1 MAQARP
7 GKPFVTLEI
16 KVGPPQLTVHQ
27 GYTVMVS
34 EPDGQIPDV
43 GQNGLFF
50 LDTRLICVWTLFA
63 DGVPWK
69 LLNGGGLSGNSGR
82 VFCTNPPIATADGL
96 ISENTLGLAF
106 GRRIDGGM
114 HEDVEIT
121 NHGPEA
127 VCLNLEL
134 VVRGDFADL
143 FEVKGKS
150 VTRRGDIEEI
160 WSSERET
167 LTTTYRNKD
176 FSRAI
181 RIRAAEADSPMTYAN
196 GRMSF
201 KIELS
206 PGRVWRGALL
216 YDFADGD
223 NWICAPDEPITDPI
237 GPASMRDAK
246 RWKAEVLRVETSNDT
261 FATAYSQ
268 AVDDMSSLRLPLEGT
283 DHIQFVPAAGLPWFV
298 ALFGRDSL
306 IISLQNAIVHPQ
318 FALGALKVLAQW
330 QATERDDYRDA
341 EPGKIHHELR
351 RGELAHF
358 KLIPHTPYYGT
369 ADATPLYLITLHSAW
384 MSTGDRDL
392 LTEHIDTAE
401 RCLEWI
407 DTYGDRDGDGFQ
419 EYQTRSPVGYENQ
432 GWKDSGDAVMNVDGS
447 LVKGPKALCELQGYV
462 YDAWVR
468 MAQVYDALER
478 PNRAGALR
486 AKAASL
492 FEKFN
497 ATFWSETEGY
507 YAYALDG
514 NKKPVWSVASNPGQ
528 CLWSGIV
535 PRDRAK
541 RVAARLRKPDMWS
554 GWGIRTLSADHKSFN
569 PYNYQTG
576 AVWPHDNG
584 FIAQG
589 LKRYGL
595 HEETCAVAEAVVRA
609 VGYFAMDQLPELYA
623 GTQRDAS
630 NFPVQYLGAN
640 VPQGWAAGAI
650 FSLLQSLLGFQPDAP
665 NRMLYVD
672 PHLPTW
678 MPDLTVRDLR
688 LGATTFD
695 IEFVRTGEK
704 THFDVTKGP
713 SDRVA
718 LRSMSE
724 WSHGLTGRD

>member
-1 MAQARP
+1 L
-7 GKPFVTLEI
+7 TLEI

-34 EPDGQIPDV
+34 EPDGQIPDLS
-43 GQNGLFF
+43 QNGLFF
-50 LDTRLICVWTLFA
+50 LDTRLICVWSLFA

-69 LLNGGGLSGNSGR
+69 LLNGGGLAGNSAR
-82 VFCTNPPIATADGL
+82 VFCTNSTIPTADGV
-96 ISENTLGLAF
+96 IAENTLGLAF

-121 NHGPEA
+121 NHGPEP
-127 VCLNLEL
+127 VCFNLEL
-134 VVRGDFADL
+134 AIRSDFADL

-150 VTRRGDIEEI
+150 VIRRGDIAVT
-160 WSSERET
+160 WSSQT
-167 LTTTYRNKD
+167 QALTTTYTNED

-181 RIRAAEADSPMTYAN
+181 RVRASDAGSPMTYAN
-196 GRMSF
+196 GRLSF
-201 KIELS
+201 NVELA
-206 PGRVWRGALL
+206 PGATWHACLL
-216 YDFADGD
+216 YDFADGETWSNAAD
-223 NWICAPDEPITDPI
+223 DCITDPL
-237 GPASMRDAK
+237 GSASMRDAK
-246 RWKAEVLRVETSNDT
+246 RWKEAGLKVETSNDT

-268 AVDDMSSLRLPLEGT
+268 AVDDISALRLPLEGT

-306 IISLQNAIVHPQ
+306 IISLQTAIVHPQ

-384 MSTGDRDL
+384 MSTGERDL
-392 LTEHIDTAE
+392 LDEHIDTAE

-407 DTYGDRDGDGFQ
+407 DKYGDRDGDGFQ
-419 EYQTRSPVGYENQ
+419 EYETRSPVGYENQ
-432 GWKDSGDAVMNVDGS
+432 GWKDSGDAVMNLDGS

-468 MAQVYDALER
+468 MAQVYDALDR
-478 PNRAGALR
+478 PDRAKALR
-486 AKAASL
+486 AKATSL
-492 FEKFN
+492 FDKFN
-497 ATFWSETEGY
+497 ATFWNETEGY

-514 NKKPVWSVASNPGQ
+514 DKKPVWSVASNPGQ

-535 PRDRAK
+535 PHDRAK
-541 RVAARLRKPDMWS
+541 RVAERLKKPDMWS
-554 GWGIRTLSADHKSFN
+554 GWGVRTLSSDHRNFN

-584 FIAQG
+584 FIALG

-595 HEETCAVAEAVVRA
+595 HEETCAVAEAITRA

-623 GTQRDAS
+623 GTQRDSS
-630 NFPVQYLGAN
+630 NFPVQYIGAN
-640 VPQGWAAGAI
+640 VPQGWAAGSI
-650 FSLLQSLLGFQPDAP
+650 FSLLQAMLGFQPDAP
-665 NRMLYVD
+665 NKMLYVD
-672 PHLPTW
+672 PHLPAW

-688 LGATTFD
+688 LGSTTFD
-695 IEFVRTGEK
+695 IAFARTGETTRFK
-704 THFDVTKGP
+704 VTKGP
-713 SDRVA
+713 EERVA
-718 LRSMSE
+718 HRSIRA
-724 WSHGLTGRD
+724 WSDTLTGSKVA